1 MTLSVAVRCRMSWK
15 PNSILTK
22 LGNQVTPL
30 HLKRFR
36 ELYGLHT
43 ILQSIPR
50 SILLPMTIILAM
62 ITSKFVNATV
72 VKTRKTVVFRNFLLT
87 TTTVTKL
94 TTTRKMLTTTVL
106 TKNAA
111 ANGLKILF
119 SLLHQPV
126 HYQLQHP
133 HRHPL
138 LFGRLS
144 LHLDL
149 RPLLLQHRLLR
160 LPQLLHQLIPLQWDL
175 PPAELLFAR
184 LVRHLDLRQPQHPHR
199 PMTKRISWKDS
210 SQEATILD

>member
-1 MTLSVAVRCRMSWK
+1 MTLSVAVRCRMFWK
-15 PNSILTK
+15 PNSILMK

-43 ILQSIPR
+43 IPQSILR

-72 VKTRKTVVFRNFLLT
+72 EKTQKTVPFRNFLLT
-87 TTTVTKL
+87 TTTLTTL
-94 TTTRKMLTTTVL
+94 TTTRKLLTTTMF

-119 SLLHQPV
+119 PQLHQPI
-126 HYQLQHP
+126 HHQLQHP

-138 LFGRLS
+138 LFARLF

-149 RPLLLQHRLLR
+149 RLPLLQHRLLR
-160 LPQLLHQLIPLQWDL
+160 LPQVLHQLIPLQWDL
-175 PPAELLFAR
+175 LPVELLFAR

-199 PMTKRISWKDS
+199 LMTKRISWKDS